1 MDYRFLSGLDLSETE
16 MMKSLMLQS
25 EKICE
30 RMEEYHKNGKKWIL
44 TESYSVSLSSDPRSL
59 RWASEDYEMEFH
71 QDVFFT
77 TCHDQDEKYSYDP
90 EIAMLTVIGGIM
102 RLSGDDCLVLGNG
115 EKPIVMRR
123 NGRTIVDD
131 SRWGKRAVF
140 PYEALGVD
148 FDWGVIPYD

>member
-1 MDYRFLSGLDLSETE
+1 ML
-16 MMKSLMLQS
+16 KALMIQS
-25 EKICE
+25 EKYCE
-30 RMEEYHKNGKKWIL
+30 QVKECKQDGMKWIW
-44 TESYSVSLSSDPRSL
+44 TDCFSVSCSYDERSL

-131 SRWGKRAVF
+131 SRWGKRGVF